1 VVLPAD
7 LLRLGKSPA
16 LPDKGLPAKQ
26 VQLFPFTTARSGK
39 ASVIEVERLL
49 GILLV
54 ATKESQ

>member
-1 VVLPAD
+1 M
-7 LLRLGKSPA
+7 LRLGKSPA
-16 LPDKGLPAKQ
+16 LPDKGIPAKQ

-49 GILLV
+49 GIFLV